1 MPTLRK
7 RKYVEA
13 FDNDWNCEEPYSNED
28 YGVSIAH
35 NSDDKALTVGATRIA
50 RVTPNLYRQ
59 IQENEKGIVGLLG
72 RIHRSEP
79 DRILLFRTSGIVDAR
94 TRNKF
99 YLTVK
104 SQRGSPVQLVLPRE
118 VCPNSAVPARG
129 DFVTYTVYKTSDG
142 SLTHEITIAAPP
154 QLTNLE
160 EADIDARV
168 AGLMF

>member
-1 MPTLRK
+1 
-7 RKYVEA
+7 
-13 FDNDWNCEEPYSNED
+13 
-28 YGVSIAH
+28 
-35 NSDDKALTVGATRIA
+35 
-50 RVTPNLYRQ
+50 
-59 IQENEKGIVGLLG
+59 
-72 RIHRSEP
+72 
-79 DRILLFRTSGIVDAR
+79 
-94 TRNKF
+94 
-99 YLTVK
+99 
-104 SQRGSPVQLVLPRE
+104 